1 LPAWKAIETHMIVR
15 CGKAD
20 LGTWQ
25 ARERDIA
32 ADYAAVIGGSA
43 KAISKIWLLAVAP
56 FQRRHGSC
64 RYADIKIVTGDNAV
78 HKI

>member
-1 LPAWKAIETHMIVR
+1 
-15 CGKAD
+15 
-20 LGTWQ
+20 
-25 ARERDIA
+25 
-32 ADYAAVIGGSA
+32 
-43 KAISKIWLLAVAP
+43 VAP